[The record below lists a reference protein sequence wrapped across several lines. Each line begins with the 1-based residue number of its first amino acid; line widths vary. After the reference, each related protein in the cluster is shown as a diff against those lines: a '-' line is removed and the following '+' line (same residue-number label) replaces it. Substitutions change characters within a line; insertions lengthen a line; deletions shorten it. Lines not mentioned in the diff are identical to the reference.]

1 MRGKILNRTLPAI
14 EGEKVRRWRI
24 FQRGTGLQAKLFL
37 TFFPLLVLILGAFLA
52 YVQWFVLSPLRE
64 KTVSDMVATAAKVS
78 DQLGDYI
85 NLQNQLSQRILS
97 NKQLY
102 EVLAPDSALGSLSRT
117 RLLKDMMFQSLGPS
131 MDIRDMF
138 IYDLAGK
145 PVASYIGFE
154 APSSLQPVVQDEQT
168 AKKLSDNSY
177 VLNVDSSGRLAFIR
191 TINDK
196 DGRLYGYLYILLNQ
210 AVLQKI
216 ADSAVGSQVYVFD
229 AAGTPIVGT
238 LVADGGHSRDFRFEQ
253 AVAAVQGVYTDASD
267 HYIAYRYSADNG
279 WITYIVTSKSSVLG
293 SVNSVKNVSIVL
305 LSSLALVSLL
315 YVYLLSRNFVLPI
328 RRLRGQIMRMNYSNL
343 NLKTDSRLQNND
355 LQLLNEAFGEMLNRL
370 QSSIEREKLAVHE
383 EAMARNTA
391 LQAQIAPHFIHN
403 ALYLIS
409 IAAQEGKS
417 EAVSDM
423 CKQLS
428 ESLRYIVSSPYK
440 HVNMKEEIAHTRRY
454 LSLVQRNYE
463 DDLTWDI
470 EMDPSAAD
478 LQLPRL
484 VLQPF
489 VENCIEHAFEQ
500 VNPPWHIRIQ
510 VKLYSELWAVEISD
524 NGQGMPPEK
533 IQEIMDA
540 IEQSDYGLQEI
551 RQGSTSIGKMG
562 MINTVNRLRLM
573 YKNKLF
579 FHVFNNPDGGTTVQ
593 IIASLKQDFY

>member
-1 MRGKILNRTLPAI
+1 MRN
-14 EGEKVRRWRI
+14 WRV
-24 FQRGTGLQAKLFL
+24 FQRGAGLQAKLFL

-52 YVQWFVLSPLRE
+52 YVQWFVLSPLKE
-64 KTVSDMVATAAKVS
+64 KTVSGMVATAAKVS

-102 EVLAPDSALGSLSRT
+102 EALTPGSDLGSLSRT
-117 RLLKDMMFQSLGPS
+117 RILKDTMFQGLGPS
-131 MDIRDMF
+131 MDIRDMV

-145 PVASYIGFE
+145 PIAAYIGFE
-154 APSSLQPVVQDEQT
+154 APSSLQPIVQEEQT
-168 AKKLSDNSY
+168 AKKLNDNSY
-177 VLNVDSSGRLAFIR
+177 VLDADSSERLAFIR

-196 DGRLYGYLYILLNQ
+196 DGKLYGYLYILLNQ

-216 ADSAVGSQVYVFD
+216 ADSAVGSRVYVFD
-229 AAGTPIVGT
+229 DAGKPIVSTRGEE
-238 LVADGGHSRDFRFEQ
+238 GHTDDFRFGQ
-253 AVAAVQGVYTDASD
+253 AAAVQGVYTDASD
-267 HYIAYRYSADNG
+267 NYVAYRYSEDDG
-279 WITYIVTSKSSVLG
+279 WITYVVTSKRSVLG

-305 LSSLALVSLL
+305 LASLALFSLL
-315 YVYLLSRNFVLPI
+315 YVYLLARNFVLPI
-328 RRLRGQIMRMNYSNL
+328 RRLRGQITRMNYSNL
-343 NLKTDSRLQNND
+343 NLKVDSRSQNND
-355 LQLLNEAFGEMLNRL
+355 LQLLNEAFGEMLDRL
-370 QSSIEREKLAVHE
+370 QESIEREKLAVHE

-409 IAAQEGKS
+409 IAAQEGKN

-440 HVNMKEEIAHTRRY
+440 HVNMREEIAHTRRY

-470 EMDPSAAD
+470 QIDPSAAD

-484 VLQPF
+484 VIQPF
-489 VENCIEHAFEQ
+489 VENCIEHAFDQ
-500 VNPPWHIRIQ
+500 ATPPWHIRIQ
-510 VKLYSELWAVEISD
+510 VKLYNELWAVEISD
-524 NGQGMPPEK
+524 NGQGMPSEK
-533 IQEIMDA
+533 IKEILAA
-540 IEQSDYGLQEI
+540 IEQSDNGVQEI
-551 RQGSTSIGKMG
+551 RQGSTGIGRMG
-562 MINTVNRLRLM
+562 IVNTVNRLKLM

-579 FHVFNNPDGGTTVQ
+579 FHVFNNPEGGTTVQ